1 MKKITYALLVTSLC
15 FAGGCAQVQGLT
27 GGLET
32 ESATTGTSAS
42 SSADDAALVSAVEDA
57 LNKESSL
64 ANADITVTANRG
76 EVTLSG
82 RVPDARTFNR
92 AISAARTA
100 AKRPVKAVDLVY
112 P

>member
-1 MKKITYALLVTSLC
+1 MKKITYALLATSLC
-15 FAGGCAQVQGLT
+15 FAGGCAQVQELT
-27 GGLET
+27 GSAET
-32 ESATTGTSAS
+32 ESATAGTSAPS
-42 SSADDAALVSAVEDA
+42 STDDAALVSAVEDA
-57 LNKESSL
+57 LSKESSL
-64 ANADITVTANRG
+64 ADADITVTANRG

>member
-1 MKKITYALLVTSLC
+1 MKKIIYALLAASLC
-15 FAGGCAQVQGLT
+15 FAEGCAQVQELT
-27 GGLET
+27 GSAGT
-32 ESATTGTSAS
+32 ESAPAGTSAP
-42 SSADDAALVSAVEDA
+42 SSADDAALVSAVKDA
-57 LNKESSL
+57 LSKESSL

-76 EVTLSG
+76 EVALSG

>member
-1 MKKITYALLVTSLC
+1 MKKIAPALLAASLC
-15 FAGGCAQVQGLT
+15 FAGGCAQMQELT
-27 GGLET
+27 GGAET
-32 ESATTGTSAS
+32 GSTTAGTNAS
-42 SSADDAALVSAVEDA
+42 SSPNDAALVSAVKDA
-57 LNKESSL
+57 LSKEASL
-64 ANADITVTANRG
+64 ANADITVTVNQG

-92 AISAARTA
+92 AISTARTA